1 MRAYTV
7 AAVAVTL
14 KVPTKWIDNVLSH
27 HNVPGVSQTRQGVS
41 RRLTP
46 QAVITLEIA
55 LQLLRWISLPM
66 ARALEIAHALAQSED
81 TPARLS
87 LSSSVAIVVDVSA
100 ITAETSRRLAEAVE
114 IAPRPKRG
122 RPPR

>member
-1 MRAYTV
+1 LRAYTV

-14 KVPTKWIDNVLSH
+14 KVPVKWIDNVLSH
-27 HNVPGVSQTRQGVS
+27 HTVSGVSQTRQGVS
-41 RRLTP
+41 RKLTP
-46 QAVITLEIA
+46 QAVTTLEIA
-55 LQLLRWISLPM
+55 LQLLRSIALPLG
-66 ARALEIAHALAQSED
+66 RALEIAHALVQSGE

-87 LSSSVAIVVDVSA
+87 LSSSVALVVDVSA
-100 ITAETSRRLAEAVE
+100 ITADTSRRLADAVE

>member
-14 KVPTKWIDNVLSH
+14 KVSPKWIDNVLSH
-27 HNVPGVSQTRQGVS
+27 HRIDGVSRTRQGVS

-46 QAVITLEIA
+46 KAVTTLEIA
-55 LQLLRWISLPM
+55 LQLLRSASLPV
-66 ARALEIAHALAQSED
+66 ARALEIAHALAQSEEN
-81 TPARLS
+81 PARVS
-87 LSSSVAIVVDVSA
+87 LSSSVAIVVDVAS
-100 ITAETSRRLAEAVE
+100 INAETARRLADAVE
-114 IAPRPKRG
+114 ITPRPRRG